1 MENKTTT
8 TTTAD
13 SLESAL
19 KAKRHY
25 TREHATVEV
34 YGKSGRVHCKMNN
47 LSTTGAFFETINTG
61 YTLKQGDIVR
71 VTINLRQINKT
82 HTLHG
87 EVVWNKGLGLGVAF
101 IKQKDVFKKLAK

>member
-1 MENKTTT
+1 MENKTPTSVET
-8 TTTAD
+8 
-13 SLESAL
+13 SLQ
-19 KAKRHY
+19 AKRHY

-34 YGKSGRVHCKMNN
+34 YGKTGRVHCKMSN
-47 LSTTGAFFETINTG
+47 LSTTGAFFEIVNTG
-61 YTLKQGDIVR
+61 FTPKQGDIVR

-87 EVVWNKGLGLGVAF
+87 EIVWNKGLGLGVAF